1 LHVGDNILARHP
13 LLPVQNAAEPHPKGI
28 ASPSQWDEARYFEA
42 VYAIDQRRLLRVA
55 LGILKNQADAE
66 DAVQESLLRAYTKIE
81 IVRIVINTSLMSL
94 RKRSGLCDVSLDC
107 DGEDEHSWADRLPA
121 TGMSDEAV
129 AIKRQSQDLM
139 YTVIAGLPVVSK
151 RLVSE
156 WILREVTLTELSNPF
171 EMSVP
176 AVKLR
181 MLRAREQ
188 VVLKVKRR
196 M

>member
-1 LHVGDNILARHP
+1 M
-13 LLPVQNAAEPHPKGI
+13 
-28 ASPSQWDEARYFEA
+28 
-42 VYAIDQRRLLRVA
+42 A

-81 IVRIVINTSLMSL
+81 TFRGDASIYTWLVRIVINTSLMAL
-94 RKRSGLCDVSLDC
+94 RKRSRLCDVSLDC
-107 DGEDEHSWADRLPA
+107 DSDNEQAWADRLPA
-121 TGMSDEAV
+121 PGMSAEAM
-129 AIKRQSQDLM
+129 AIKRQSQELM
-139 YTVIAGLPVVSK
+139 YTAIAGLPSVSR

-156 WILREVTLTELSNPF
+156 WIVREVTLTELSNQF

-176 AVKLR
+176 AVKSR

-188 VVLKVKRR
+188 VVLKVNRR